1 MSDIREFYSGKNILI
16 SGATGYVG
24 KCLVEKLLRSC
35 ESIGILYLLFRCK
48 KGDSVEQRY
57 EKFLN
62 NTVCDPLQ
70 FFINLR
76 NTTFIL

>member
-1 MSDIREFYSGKNILI
+1 MSEIRDFYSGKNILI

-48 KGDSVEQRY
+48 RGDSVDQRF

-62 NTVCDPLQ
+62 NKVSD
-70 FFINLR
+70 ILR
-76 NTTFIL
+76 F

>member
-1 MSDIREFYSGKNILI
+1 MIEIREFYSEKNILI

-35 ESIGILYLLFRCK
+35 ESTGILYLLFRGK
-48 KGDSVEQRY
+48 RGDSVEQRY

-62 NTVCDPLQ
+62 NTASDITI
-70 FFINLR
+70 F
-76 NTTFIL
+76 NTFT